1 MGRLRVPVG
10 WSHHFHGMVNQF
22 MAYAIKICGITSP
35 DDASML
41 SGTGID
47 YLGVLVN
54 VTPSPRSVPVETAA
68 GIIAASKVPVIVLT
82 YDHSPAEVQ
91 DVVEALHPA
100 GVQLAGSESER
111 YIASL
116 RDTIDVE
123 IWKSV
128 HLPARETGNDVSGP
142 LAAQINRFA
151 RIGVNRVVLDTALS
165 RNTVVL
171 KGGTGQPCDWSIA
184 ARVRKQVDMFLFLAG
199 GIHPGNVRE
208 ALLQVGPDGVDM
220 SSGVERSIGR
230 KDPALVK
237 SLVFEVRISAH
248 NKT

>member
-1 MGRLRVPVG
+1 MTC
-10 WSHHFHGMVNQF
+10 S
-22 MAYAIKICGITSP
+22 IKICGITGA
-35 DDASML
+35 DDARMVSEC
-41 SGTGID
+41 SID

-54 VTPSPRSVPVETAA
+54 VRQSPRSVGIEAA
-68 GIIAASKVPVIVLT
+68 SEIIAASKVPVLVLA
-82 YDHSPAEVQ
+82 YDHCI
-91 DVVEALHPA
+91 DDLLLVVKALHPA

>member
-1 MGRLRVPVG
+1 
-10 WSHHFHGMVNQF
+10 
-22 MAYAIKICGITSP
+22 
-35 DDASML
+35 
-41 SGTGID
+41 
-47 YLGVLVN
+47 
-54 VTPSPRSVPVETAA
+54 
-68 GIIAASKVPVIVLT
+68 VLT
-82 YDHSPAEVQ
+82 YDHSPDEVL

-100 GVQLAGSESER
+100 GIQLAGSESEG

-116 RDTIDVE
+116 RDALDVE

-128 HLPARETGNDVSGP
+128 HLPARPTGHDVSGP

-165 RNTVVL
+165 RNAVVL

-199 GIHPGNVRE
+199 GIHPGNARE
-208 ALLQVGPDGVDM
+208 ALLQVSPDGVDL
-220 SSGVERSIGR
+220 SSGVERSVGR

-237 SLVFEVRISAH
+237 SLVSEARISAH
-248 NKT
+248 HKT